1 MRTFSE
7 VAIAA
12 VTTFYVVY
20 SRSGT
25 VLQRDVNTL
34 LQGTVRWSCWRTVL
48 MVPTAAVR
56 LMLVTSS
63 WTEMWFG
70 RDRGAEVVPIHV
82 ALTRYWSIHLAAQYS
97 SHAAL
102 TRIVRVPPQDSYA
115 TTYSTWTTAVLL
127 SEWRLTIHSG
137 DCPMLCQLWDTSELM
152 SMTYSIE
159 DLSRSLHR
167 KATGP
172 RPCLARLVMTQKAT
186 ERQQASMPLLQV
198 YTLHKKYVR
207 SMW

>member
-63 WTEMWFG
+63 
-70 RDRGAEVVPIHV
+70 
-82 ALTRYWSIHLAAQYS
+82 
-97 SHAAL
+97 
-102 TRIVRVPPQDSYA
+102 
-115 TTYSTWTTAVLL
+115 
-127 SEWRLTIHSG
+127 
-137 DCPMLCQLWDTSELM
+137 
-152 SMTYSIE
+152 
-159 DLSRSLHR
+159 
-167 KATGP
+167 
-172 RPCLARLVMTQKAT
+172 
-186 ERQQASMPLLQV
+186 
-198 YTLHKKYVR
+198 
-207 SMW
+207 